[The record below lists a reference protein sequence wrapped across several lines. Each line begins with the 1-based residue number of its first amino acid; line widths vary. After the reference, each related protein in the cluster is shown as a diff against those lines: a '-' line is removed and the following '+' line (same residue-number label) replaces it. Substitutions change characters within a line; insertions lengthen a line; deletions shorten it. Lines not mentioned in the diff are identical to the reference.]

1 MRRTAERARGAG
13 ENGMGTVVKFPGVWR
28 GARNGKSVGKKVDSA
43 IVIILP
49 VIRIE
54 RFTDQPYEPEPVS
67 ANSRRRRPRASRS

>member
-28 GARNGKSVGKKVDSA
+28 SARSGKSIGKKVDSA

-49 VIRIE
+49 AIRIE
-54 RFTDQPYEPEPVS
+54 RFTDQPDEPAPIS
-67 ANSRRRRPRASRS
+67 AQRRRRRPRASRS